1 LRIVSYRFSADE
13 MSWRSGVTSGDRL
26 VDGAALGWPESVRE
40 VLEMGTTAVDQG
52 LKAAAAAVDIG
63 RSVAVAD
70 VELGPPVPNP
80 SKIVCVGLN
89 YAAHAAEAGRS
100 APEAPELFA
109 KFANSLVGAHAPVV
123 APVMTEKID
132 YEAELAVVMGERCRA
147 VSVDEALEY
156 VAGYAV
162 FNDVSARDLQM
173 ASSQWTAG
181 KAIDTFGPF
190 GPGITP
196 RGEVP
201 DVQALAIRAWVNGR
215 LLQDGHTSD
224 MLMPV
229 AEIVSYVSSIMT
241 LEPGDVIAT
250 GTPAGVGMAQRPPV
264 FLRPGD
270 TVEVE
275 IEGLGRLV
283 NPVIVSPTP

>member
-1 LRIVSYRFSADE
+1 LRIVSYRFSAE
-13 MSWRSGVTSGDRL
+13 EKSWRSGVTSGDQL
-26 VDGAALGWPESVRE
+26 VDGAALGWPQSVRE
-40 VLEMGTTAVDQG
+40 VLEMGTAAVDQG
-52 LKAAAAAVDIG
+52 LKAAAAAVDVG

-89 YAAHAAEAGRS
+89 YAAHAAEAGLS

-109 KFANSLVGAHAPVV
+109 KFANSLIGAHASVV
-123 APVMTEKID
+123 APAMTEKID

-147 VSVDEALEY
+147 VSVDEALDY

-196 RGEVP
+196 RREVS
-201 DVQALAIRAWVNGR
+201 DVQGLAIRAWVNGR

-224 MLMPV
+224 MLIPV

-283 NPVIVSPTP
+283 NPVIASSTP

>member
-1 LRIVSYRFSADE
+1 LRIVSYRFASDDK
-13 MSWRSGVTSGDRL
+13 SWRSGVTSGDRL
-26 VDGAALGWPESVRE
+26 VDGAAVGWPESVRE
-40 VLEMGTTAVDQG
+40 VLERGPAFVARGLTAV
-52 LKAAAAAVDIG
+52 AAAVEAGD
-63 RSVAVAD
+63 SVATAD
-70 VELGPPVPNP
+70 VELGPPVPDP

-109 KFANSLVGAHAPVV
+109 KFPNSLIGPQARVV
-123 APVMTEKID
+123 APAMTDQID
-132 YEAELAVVMGERCRA
+132 YEAELAVIIGEQCHGVTVDRA
-147 VSVDEALEY
+147 LDF

-196 RGEVP
+196 RSEVP
-201 DVQALAIRAWVNGR
+201 DVQSLAIRTWVNGR

-224 MLMPV
+224 MLIPV

-250 GTPAGVGMAQRPPV
+250 GTPAGVGMAQRPVV

-283 NPVIVSPTP
+283 NPVVGPLAS